1 MLSDPQ
7 REYIRKVARTLQ
19 IIVCAL
25 AGGVL
30 SFLAAVIFIGSQ
42 NPPAAS
48 PDAPIITY
56 CAFAM
61 AIICGFASLVVPNL
75 VSCRAHQS
83 LADGGLSQ
91 WGLVK
96 NLPNAAELGEV
107 APLAAIYQTRTII
120 GAALCEGAAFFA
132 CVAYL
137 MEHQRPVLTLAVVLI
152 LILARHIPTVSGLES
167 TIENDLASIQQ
178 MRQLR

>member
-7 REYIRKVARTLQ
+7 REYIGKVARTLQ
-19 IIVCAL
+19 IIVGAL

-30 SFLAAVIFIGSQ
+30 MFLAVVIYLVSQ
-42 NPPAAS
+42 NPPVAA
-48 PDAPIITY
+48 PEVPIITY
-56 CAFAM
+56 TAYGFAVCAG
-61 AIICGFASLVVPNL
+61 IASLVVPSL
-75 VSCRAHQS
+75 VSGRSRQS
-83 LADGGLSQ
+83 LIDGDVSQ

-96 NLPNAAELGEV
+96 NLPNATELGEV
-107 APLAAIYQTRTII
+107 AMLAAIYQTRTII

-137 MEHQRPVLTLAVVLI
+137 LEHQRPVLFVAVVLLLMI
-152 LILARHIPTVSGLES
+152 ARHIPTASGLES
-167 TIENDLASIQQ
+167 SIESESTTIQQ